1 MLPLFLALILLL
13 IGTVLLVF
21 GADWFLDGAGD
32 LARALGVSA
41 LVLGVLLV
49 GLEPEEML
57 TAAIAS
63 ARSAPALAVGNVI
76 GTNVTIVTVALGL
89 SALIF
94 PMVIDRS
101 VRRQAL
107 IATLV
112 SIIPVVLL
120 FLGVVTQLAG
130 VLLLVVFVGY
140 TLFLFRTDREAVKR
154 MAESEAD
161 DDDDDDGDQE
171 KHSHPRLHWKPVLL
185 TFGGLAAMI
194 MGGPAIVEGAL
205 RLAQII
211 GIGQGAVGATI
222 VSLGTGAE
230 MIALGVS
237 AARKKRSDILVG
249 GILGSFAYN
258 LLVTLGLAA
267 TIHAIPVDPHVT
279 FIALPVMIVVHL
291 VLLALVWYG
300 KIPRVIGGLLVAAY
314 IAYLIAVVLA

>member
-1 MLPLFLALILLL
+1 MIALVIALGLLV
-13 IGTVLLVF
+13 IGTVLMLA

-41 LVLGVLLV
+41 LVLGVLLA

-76 GTNVTIVTVALGL
+76 GTNVTIVTAALGL
-89 SALIF
+89 SALLF
-94 PMVIDRS
+94 PLVISAR

-112 SIIPVVLL
+112 SIIPTVLL
-120 FLGVVTQLAG
+120 FLGVVTQLEG
-130 VLLLVVFVGY
+130 VLLLVVFFSY
-140 TLFLFRTDREAVKR
+140 TFFLFRTDREAVRR
-154 MAESEAD
+154 MAEAEVD
-161 DDDDDDGDQE
+161 DDDDDEG
-171 KHSHPRLHWKPVLL
+171 HVRPRLRWKPILL
-185 TFGGLAAMI
+185 TFGGLAAMSV
-194 MGGPAIVEGAL
+194 GGPAMVEGAL
-205 RLAQII
+205 RLTQVI
-211 GIGQGAVGATI
+211 GLSQGVVGATI

-230 MIALGVS
+230 MLALGVS

-267 TIHAIPVDPHVT
+267 AIHTLPVDPHVT
-279 FIALPVMIVVHL
+279 FLALPVMIAVHL
-291 VLLALVWYG
+291 ILLALIWYG
-300 KIPRVIGGLLVAAY
+300 KIPRAMGALLVAIY
-314 IAYLIAVVLA
+314 LIYLIAVVLA

>member
-185 TFGGLAAMI
+185 TFGGLAAMAL
-194 MGGPAIVEGAL
+194 GGPAIVEGAL

-267 TIHAIPVDPHVT
+267 AIHAIPVDPHVT

-300 KIPRVIGGLLVAAY
+300 KIPRVIGGLLLVTY